1 MKVWPA
7 IVTVPKRATA
17 QAGLAVAVT
26 VTELLPVPL
35 VGVTE
40 SQMSFAVALQAQP
53 AVVVTVTAWLPP
65 AAAGLQLVGLSV
77 KVPAAPAA

>member
-1 MKVWPA
+1 MKVWPT
-7 IVTVPKRATA
+7 IVTVPVRAAA
-17 QAGLAVAVT
+17 QAELAVAVT

-35 VGVTE
+35 AGVTE
-40 SQMSFAVALQAQP
+40 SQFVFAVALQAQP

-65 AAAGLQLVGLSV
+65 AAAGVQFVGLIV